1 MTILVSAAGGETHA
15 PKIGRGGGREG
26 YDLGSSGGDS
36 GGWGGEGGEPVR
48 RGLPM

>member
-26 YDLGSSGGDS
+26 YDLARVGVIPVVGVEREGSQ
-36 GGWGGEGGEPVR
+36 
-48 RGLPM
+48 